1 MKNKIAFSLII
12 CTLLF
17 QSCKNENQGIASTE
31 TEEEISPE
39 VNLGD
44 KQLNITILLDLSDRI
59 EPTKY
64 PAKPEHFERDIELVS
79 FFTEIFKKEMSEKG
93 AYKADG
99 KIKVIFSPRPSDD
112 EINTIA
118 SNLNVDLS
126 KARDNKHKK
135 EIYDNITTD
144 FRRNLEKIYGKTI
157 ETKKYPGSDIWRFF
171 KNDVSDYALATGP
184 NYRNILVVLT
194 DGYLFHEDSKDKNKN
209 RTAYLL
215 PNTVQQNDL
224 RNSNWQ
230 SKFQEGDYGFIS
242 SRNDLEDLE
251 VLVLEVSPSP
261 SHKNDEDVI
270 KAYLEKWFQEM
281 NVKNHEIY
289 NSDLPEYTKTRI
301 SKFLTQS

>member
-1 MKNKIAFSLII
+1 MKNKILFSLILGAI
-12 CTLLF
+12 LF
-17 QSCKNENQGIASTE
+17 QSCKNENPVIAESE
-31 TEEEISPE
+31 NAEEVISN

-44 KQLNITILLDLSDRI
+44 QQLNITILLDLSDRV

-64 PAKPEHFERDIELVS
+64 PAKPEHYQRDIEIVS
-79 FFTEIFKKEMSEKG
+79 YFTELFKQEMSNKG
-93 AYKADG
+93 AYKSDG
-99 KIKVIFSPRPSDD
+99 KIKVIFSPRPADD

-135 EIYDNITTD
+135 EIYDNITID
-144 FRRNLEKIYGKTI
+144 FKSNLEKIYSKTI

-171 KNDVSDYALATGP
+171 KNDVADYALATDP
-184 NYRNILVVLT
+184 VYRNILVVLT

-215 PNTVQQNDL
+215 PNTVQKNGL

-242 SRNDLEDLE
+242 TREDLENLE
-251 VLVLEVSPSP
+251 VLVLEISPSP

-281 NVKNHEIY
+281 NVKNYEIY

-301 SKFLTQS
+301 SKFMTNI